1 MKHLLSLLTVA
12 VIAIVAWGCSEG
24 TEAEAP
30 ISVSQG
36 ALTFSSNAGTMNV
49 EVTAGNNWE
58 PISSQSWCTA
68 ERVDKK
74 TLKVA
79 VTKNYAAKNRTA
91 QITIS
96 SGSQSAV
103 VDVSQK
109 KGSGTFDGF
118 EVTSVAF
125 DGLASKGTG
134 NAEVSCKEAEYVLHI
149 KTFDPKYT
157 WKAEVI
163 EGADFVSVPDNK
175 EHRGSDYL
183 TITVKANDSIDVR
196 TAQLKIESELEGALC
211 TYLLNISQASTN
223 RNEDP
228 IVNKEI
234 NW

>member
-24 TEAEAP
+24 SEAEVP
-30 ISVSQG
+30 ISVTPG
-36 ALTFSSNAGTMNV
+36 ALSFSSNAGSMNV
-49 EVTAGNNWE
+49 EVSAGSNWE
-58 PISSQSWCTA
+58 AIPSQSWCTA

-74 TLKVA
+74 TLKVS
-79 VTKNYAAKNRTA
+79 VTKNYAAKDRTA
-91 QITIS
+91 QVTIS

-103 VDVSQK
+103 VSVAQK
-109 KGSGTFDGF
+109 KGSGKFEGF
-118 EVTSVAF
+118 TVSSVAF
-125 DGLASKGTG
+125 DDLASTGTG
-134 NAEVSCKEAEYVLHI
+134 NITVPCKEAEYVLHI
-149 KTFDPKYT
+149 KTLDPKYT
-157 WKAEVI
+157 WKTEVV

-183 TITVKANDSIDVR
+183 TITVKANNTIDVR
-196 TAQLKIESELEGALC
+196 NAQLKIESELEGAFC
-211 TYLLNISQASTN
+211 TYLLNIAQESTH